1 MIQDNKKLK
10 LENTYCE
17 LPNIFYSKEIPE
29 KILNPKLVEFNKE
42 LAEDLGLDLKFLNSD
57 EGIQYLVGNKLLE
70 GSTPIAQAYAGHQF
84 GHFTMLGDGRAIL
97 LGEFISRNGQ
107 RFDIQLKGAG
117 KTKYSRGGDGK
128 AALGPML
135 REYIISEGMY
145 GLKIPTT
152 RSLAVIS
159 TGENVIRE
167 EILEGAL
174 LVRIAKSHI
183 RVGTFQFARNFGDVE
198 DLKKLADYTLN
209 RHFKKDTYEG
219 NSYLYLL
226 KEVINNQAKLISKW
240 QLVGFI
246 HGVMNT
252 DNMTISG
259 ETIDYGPCAFMD
271 SYDINT
277 VFSSIDINGR
287 YAYGNQ
293 PKIGVWNLTRFA
305 ESLLPLL
312 DDDIDNAIKIAEEA
326 LSNYGKLYNE
336 YYFNGMRAKL
346 GLFNKEEEDENLI
359 LSLLTIMNK
368 FKADYTNT
376 FLNLTL
382 GNLEEMSIFKSDDFK
397 KWYESW
403 QARLAKQNKSRDE
416 IKKLM
421 QSNNPTVIPRNYIV
435 ENAIKAAVNNNDYSV
450 INKFLEALKNP
461 YDYSN
466 ISEEYSKIPEVPSC
480 PYKTYCGT

>member
-1 MIQDNKKLK
+1 MIQDNKNLK

-209 RHFKKDTYEG
+209 RHFKKDSYEG

-346 GLFNKEEEDENLI
+346 GLFNKEEEEENLI

-368 FKADYTNT
+368 FKADYTST

>member
-1 MIQDNKKLK
+1 MIQDNKNLK

-183 RVGTFQFARNFGDVE
+183 RVGTFQFARNFGYVE

-209 RHFKKDTYEG
+209 RHFKKDSYEG

>member
-1 MIQDNKKLK
+1 MIQDNKNLK

-219 NSYLYLL
+219 NPYLYLL

-466 ISEEYSKIPEVPSC
+466 IGEEYSKIPEVPSC

>member
-1 MIQDNKKLK
+1 MIQDNKNLK

-57 EGIQYLVGNKLLE
+57 EGIQYLVGNKLLD

-209 RHFKKDTYEG
+209 RHFKKDSYEG

>member
-1 MIQDNKKLK
+1 MTHDTKNLK

-17 LPNIFYSKEIPE
+17 LPNIFYSKEIPQN
-29 KILNPKLVEFNKE
+29 ILNLKLVEFNKE
-42 LAEDLGLDLKFLNSD
+42 LAEDLGLDLTFLNSD
-57 EGIQYLVGNKLLE
+57 EGMQFLVGNKLLE

-219 NSYLYLL
+219 NPYLYLL

>member
-1 MIQDNKKLK
+1 MIQDNKNLK

-183 RVGTFQFARNFGDVE
+183 RVGTFQFARNFGYVE

-219 NSYLYLL
+219 NPYLYLL

-305 ESLLPLL
+305 ESLLPVL

>member
-1 MIQDNKKLK
+1 MIQDNKNLK

-57 EGIQYLVGNKLLE
+57 EEIQYLVGNKLLE

-421 QSNNPTVIPRNYIV
+421 QSNNSTVIPRNYIV

>member
-1 MIQDNKKLK
+1 MIQDNKNLK

-209 RHFKKDTYEG
+209 RHFKKDSYEG

>member
-1 MIQDNKKLK
+1 MIQDNKNLK

-57 EGIQYLVGNKLLE
+57 EEIQYLVGNKLLE

-312 DDDIDNAIKIAEEA
+312 DDDIDNAIKIAEEE

>member
-1 MIQDNKKLK
+1 MIQDNKNLK

-219 NSYLYLL
+219 NPYLYLL

-240 QLVGFI
+240 QVVGFI

-346 GLFNKEEEDENLI
+346 GLFNKEEKDENLI

>member
-1 MIQDNKKLK
+1 MIQDNKNLK

-209 RHFKKDTYEG
+209 RHFKKDSYEG

-368 FKADYTNT
+368 FKADYTST

-382 GNLEEMSIFKSDDFK
+382 GNLEEMSIFKS
-397 KWYESW
+397 SPP
-403 QARLAKQNKSRDE
+403 
-416 IKKLM
+416 M
-421 QSNNPTVIPRNYIV
+421 
-435 ENAIKAAVNNNDYSV
+435 
-450 INKFLEALKNP
+450 
-461 YDYSN
+461 
-466 ISEEYSKIPEVPSC
+466 
-480 PYKTYCGT
+480 

>member
-1 MIQDNKKLK
+1 MKENNINFN
-10 LENTYCE
+10 LENTYCN
-17 LPNIFYSKEIPE
+17 LSNIFYSRELPS
-29 KILNPKLVEFNKE
+29 KIENPTVIKFNKE
-42 LAEDLGLDLKFLNSD
+42 LAEILGLDLEFLESNKGT
-57 EGIQYLVGNKLLE
+57 EFLVGNNILE
-70 GSTPIAQAYAGHQF
+70 GTTPIAQAYAGHQF

-97 LGEFISRNGQ
+97 LGEFISKDGQ
-107 RFDIQLKGAG
+107 KFDIQIKGAG
-117 KTKYSRGGDGK
+117 RTRYSRGGDGK

-159 TGENVIRE
+159 TGEDIIRE
-167 EILEGAL
+167 EILEGAVL
-174 LVRIAKSHI
+174 DRIAKSHI
-183 RVGTFQFARNFGDVE
+183 RVGTFQFARNFGSVE
-198 DLKKLADYTLN
+198 ELRELADYTLN
-209 RHFKKDTYEG
+209 RHFKKDKYEE
-219 NSYLYLL
+219 NPYLYLL
-226 KEVINNQAKLISKW
+226 KEVIKNQAKLISKW

-271 SYDINT
+271 TYDINT
-277 VFSSIDINGR
+277 VFSSIDVNGR
-287 YAYGNQ
+287 YSYGNQ

-312 DDDIDNAIKIAEEA
+312 DDDVDKAIKIAEDA
-326 LSNYGKLYNE
+326 LASYSVLYNE
-336 YYFNGMRAKL
+336 YYFDGMRAKL
-346 GLFNKEEEDENLI
+346 GLFDKEEGDEKLV
-359 LSLLTIMNK
+359 LSLLTIMNN

-382 GNLEEMSIFKSDDFK
+382 DKLDEMKVFNSDEFKEWYNL
-397 KWYESW
+397 W
-403 QARLAKQNKSRDE
+403 QKRITKQNVSRE
-416 IKKLM
+416 KIKGLM
-421 QSNNPTVIPRNYIV
+421 ESNNPTVIPRNYIV
-435 ENAIKAAVNNNDYSV
+435 EKGIKAAVNNNDYSI
-450 INKFLEALKNP
+450 INRLLEVLKNP

-466 ISEEYSKIPEVPSC
+466 ISEEFSKIPEVSSC

>member
-1 MIQDNKKLK
+1 MIQDNKNLK

-70 GSTPIAQAYAGHQF
+70 GSTPMAQAYAGHQF

-209 RHFKKDTYEG
+209 RHFKKDSYEG

>member
-1 MIQDNKKLK
+1 MIQDNKNLK

-219 NSYLYLL
+219 NPYLYLL

-240 QLVGFI
+240 QVVGFI

-368 FKADYTNT
+368 FKADYTST

>member
-1 MIQDNKKLK
+1 
-10 LENTYCE
+10 
-17 LPNIFYSKEIPE
+17 
-29 KILNPKLVEFNKE
+29 
-42 LAEDLGLDLKFLNSD
+42 
-57 EGIQYLVGNKLLE
+57 
-70 GSTPIAQAYAGHQF
+70 
-84 GHFTMLGDGRAIL
+84 MLGDGRAIL

>member
-1 MIQDNKKLK
+1 MIQDNKNLK

-70 GSTPIAQAYAGHQF
+70 GSTPMAQAYAGHQF

-209 RHFKKDTYEG
+209 RHFKKDSYEG

-450 INKFLEALKNP
+450 INKFLESLKNP

>member
-1 MIQDNKKLK
+1 MIQDNKNIKS
-10 LENTYCE
+10 ENTYCE

-209 RHFKKDTYEG
+209 RHFKKDSYEG

-435 ENAIKAAVNNNDYSV
+435 ENTIKAAVNNNDYSV

>member
-1 MIQDNKKLK
+1 M
-10 LENTYCE
+10 
-17 LPNIFYSKEIPE
+17 PNIFYSKEIPE

-209 RHFKKDTYEG
+209 RHFKKDSYEG

>member
-1 MIQDNKKLK
+1 MTHDTKNLK

-219 NSYLYLL
+219 NPYLYLL

-240 QLVGFI
+240 QVVGFI

>member
-1 MIQDNKKLK
+1 MIQDNKNLK

-29 KILNPKLVEFNKE
+29 KILNPKLVEFNKA

-183 RVGTFQFARNFGDVE
+183 RVGTFQFARNFGYVE

-209 RHFKKDTYEG
+209 RHFKKDSYEG

>member
-1 MIQDNKKLK
+1 MIQDNKNLK

-29 KILNPKLVEFNKE
+29 KILNPKLV
-42 LAEDLGLDLKFLNSD
+42 
-57 EGIQYLVGNKLLE
+57 
-70 GSTPIAQAYAGHQF
+70 
-84 GHFTMLGDGRAIL
+84 
-97 LGEFISRNGQ
+97 EFISRNGQ

-219 NSYLYLL
+219 NPYLYLL

-240 QLVGFI
+240 QVVGFI

>member
-1 MIQDNKKLK
+1 MIQDNKNLK

-152 RSLAVIS
+152 HSLAVIS

-219 NSYLYLL
+219 NPYLYLL

-240 QLVGFI
+240 QVVGFI

-259 ETIDYGPCAFMD
+259 ESIDYGPCAFMD

>member
-1 MIQDNKKLK
+1 MKENNINFN
-10 LENTYCE
+10 LENTYCN
-17 LPNIFYSKEIPE
+17 LSNIFYSRELPS
-29 KILNPKLVEFNKE
+29 KIENPTVIKFNKE
-42 LAEDLGLDLKFLNSD
+42 LAEILGLDLEFLESNK
-57 EGIQYLVGNKLLE
+57 GIEFLVGNNILE
-70 GSTPIAQAYAGHQF
+70 GITPIAQAYAGHQF

-97 LGEFISRNGQ
+97 LGEFISKDGQ
-107 RFDIQLKGAG
+107 KFDIQIKGAG
-117 KTKYSRGGDGK
+117 RTRYSRGGDGK

-159 TGENVIRE
+159 TGEDIIRE
-167 EILEGAL
+167 EILEGAVL
-174 LVRIAKSHI
+174 DRIAKSHI
-183 RVGTFQFARNFGDVE
+183 RVGTFQFARNFGSVE
-198 DLKKLADYTLN
+198 ELRELADYTLN
-209 RHFKKDTYEG
+209 RHFKKDKYEE
-219 NSYLYLL
+219 NPYLYLL
-226 KEVINNQAKLISKW
+226 KEVIKNQAKLISKW

-271 SYDINT
+271 TYDINT
-277 VFSSIDINGR
+277 VFSSIDVNGR
-287 YAYGNQ
+287 YSYGNQ

-312 DDDIDNAIKIAEEA
+312 DDDVDKAIKIAEDA
-326 LSNYGKLYNE
+326 LASYSVLYNE
-336 YYFNGMRAKL
+336 YYFDGMRAKL
-346 GLFNKEEEDENLI
+346 GLFDKEEGDEKLV
-359 LSLLTIMNK
+359 LSLLTIMNN

-382 GNLEEMSIFKSDDFK
+382 DKLDEMKVFNSDEFKEWYNL
-397 KWYESW
+397 W
-403 QARLAKQNKSRDE
+403 QKRITKQNVSRE
-416 IKKLM
+416 KIKGLM
-421 QSNNPTVIPRNYIV
+421 ESNNPTVIPRNYIV
-435 ENAIKAAVNNNDYSV
+435 EKGIKAAVNNNDYSI
-450 INKFLEALKNP
+450 INRLLEVLKNP

-466 ISEEYSKIPEVPSC
+466 ISEEFSKIPEVSSC

>member
-1 MIQDNKKLK
+1 MIQDNKNLK

-152 RSLAVIS
+152 RSLAIIS

-219 NSYLYLL
+219 NPYLYLL

-240 QLVGFI
+240 QVVGFI

>member
-1 MIQDNKKLK
+1 MIQDNKNLK

-359 LSLLTIMNK
+359 LSLLIIMNK

>member
-1 MIQDNKKLK
+1 
-10 LENTYCE
+10 
-17 LPNIFYSKEIPE
+17 
-29 KILNPKLVEFNKE
+29 
-42 LAEDLGLDLKFLNSD
+42 
-57 EGIQYLVGNKLLE
+57 
-70 GSTPIAQAYAGHQF
+70 
-84 GHFTMLGDGRAIL
+84 MLGDGRAIL

-209 RHFKKDTYEG
+209 RHFKKDSYEG

-246 HGVMNT
+246 NGVMNT

-326 LSNYGKLYNE
+326 LS
-336 YYFNGMRAKL
+336 
-346 GLFNKEEEDENLI
+346 
-359 LSLLTIMNK
+359 
-368 FKADYTNT
+368 
-376 FLNLTL
+376 NLTL

-466 ISEEYSKIPEVPSC
+466 IGEEYSKIPEVPSC

>member
-1 MIQDNKKLK
+1 MIQDNKNLK

-29 KILNPKLVEFNKE
+29 KILNPKLVEFNKA

-183 RVGTFQFARNFGDVE
+183 RVGTFQFARNFGYVE

-209 RHFKKDTYEG
+209 RHFKKDSYEG

-466 ISEEYSKIPEVPSC
+466 IGEEYSKIPEVPSC

>member
-1 MIQDNKKLK
+1 MKENNINFN
-10 LENTYCE
+10 LENTYCN
-17 LPNIFYSKEIPE
+17 LSNIFYSRELPS
-29 KILNPKLVEFNKE
+29 KIENPTVIKFNKE
-42 LAEDLGLDLKFLNSD
+42 LAEILGLDLEFLESNK
-57 EGIQYLVGNKLLE
+57 GIEFLVGNNILE
-70 GSTPIAQAYAGHQF
+70 GTTPIAQAYAGHQF

-97 LGEFISRNGQ
+97 LGEFISKDGQ
-107 RFDIQLKGAG
+107 KFDIQIKGAG
-117 KTKYSRGGDGK
+117 RTRYSRGGDGK

-159 TGENVIRE
+159 TGEDIIRE
-167 EILEGAL
+167 EILEGAVL
-174 LVRIAKSHI
+174 DRIAKSHI
-183 RVGTFQFARNFGDVE
+183 RVGTFQFARNFGSVE
-198 DLKKLADYTLN
+198 ELRELADYTLN
-209 RHFKKDTYEG
+209 RHFKKDKYEE

-226 KEVINNQAKLISKW
+226 KEVIKNQAKLISKW

-271 SYDINT
+271 TYDINT
-277 VFSSIDINGR
+277 VFSSIDVNGR
-287 YAYGNQ
+287 YSYGNQ

-312 DDDIDNAIKIAEEA
+312 DDDVDKAIKIAEDA
-326 LSNYGKLYNE
+326 LASYSVLYNE
-336 YYFNGMRAKL
+336 YYFDGMRAKL
-346 GLFNKEEEDENLI
+346 GLFDKEEGDEKLV
-359 LSLLTIMNK
+359 LSLLTIMNN

-382 GNLEEMSIFKSDDFK
+382 DKLDEMKVFNSDEFKEWYNL
-397 KWYESW
+397 W
-403 QARLAKQNKSRDE
+403 QKRITKQNVSRE
-416 IKKLM
+416 KIKGLM
-421 QSNNPTVIPRNYIV
+421 ESNNPTVIPRNYIV
-435 ENAIKAAVNNNDYSV
+435 EKGIKAAVNNNDYSI
-450 INKFLEALKNP
+450 INRLLEVLKNP

-466 ISEEYSKIPEVPSC
+466 ISEEFSKIPEVSSC

>member
-1 MIQDNKKLK
+1 
-10 LENTYCE
+10 
-17 LPNIFYSKEIPE
+17 
-29 KILNPKLVEFNKE
+29 
-42 LAEDLGLDLKFLNSD
+42 
-57 EGIQYLVGNKLLE
+57 
-70 GSTPIAQAYAGHQF
+70 
-84 GHFTMLGDGRAIL
+84 MLGDGRAIL

-152 RSLAVIS
+152 RSLAAIS

-219 NSYLYLL
+219 NPYLYLL

>member
-1 MIQDNKKLK
+1 MIQDNKNLK

-421 QSNNPTVIPRNYIV
+421 QSNNPTVIQRNYIV

>member
-1 MIQDNKKLK
+1 MIQDNKNLK

-219 NSYLYLL
+219 NPYLYLL

-450 INKFLEALKNP
+450 INKFLETLKNP

-466 ISEEYSKIPEVPSC
+466 ISGEYSKIPEVPSC

>member
-1 MIQDNKKLK
+1 MIQDNKNLK

-107 RFDIQLKGAG
+107 RFDIQLKGTG

-240 QLVGFI
+240 QVVGFI